1 MVDGGSDDTP
11 SRRRRSGGRRGR
23 SGGSGGA
30 AAAPDPLAD
39 QAPFAQPR
47 LHLEPTK
54 AVSDDEL
61 ESIHQAS
68 LRVLAETGIDVLDG
82 KARQILAD
90 HGADVDGDRVRFDPE
105 LIESA
110 IATAPSSFRLH
121 APNPA
126 HDLTIGADHVAFG
139 SVASAPNVAG
149 LDGPRR
155 TGNRFD
161 YQNLLRLCQTFTS
174 IHLVPGYP
182 VEPVDVHASVRH
194 LHAAFDAH
202 TLTDKVFHIYSL
214 GADRNLDGIEMAR
227 IRRGVDAA
235 TFATQPSLTTIINA
249 SSPLRY
255 DGVML
260 QGIMEMSARNQV
272 VVITPFTLAGAMAPI
287 TLAGAL
293 TLQNAEALAGVAFTQ
308 MVRPGA
314 PVVYGGF
321 TSNVDMRSGAPA
333 FGTPEYLRTA
343 MVGGQLAR
351 RYGLPYR
358 SSNVNAANAVDAQSA
373 YESVFSLWGAIM
385 GGVNFLMHGA
395 GWMEGGLHASYEKL
409 AIDADLLHMVARA
422 LQPLI
427 VDDATL
433 AVEAIAEVGPAGHFF
448 GTQHT
453 QDRYR
458 TEFYEPLISDWR
470 NFESWTE
477 AGQPTAFD
485 RANRLAKDALARFE
499 PPPIEDS
506 VLAELTDYVERR
518 VAEGGV
524 ATDY

>member
-1 MVDGGSDDTP
+1 MLTE
-11 SRRRRSGGRRGR
+11 
-23 SGGSGGA
+23 
-30 AAAPDPLAD
+30 

-47 LHLEPTK
+47 MWLEPTK

-61 ESIHQAS
+61 EAIHHAS
-68 LRVLAETGIDVLDG
+68 LRVLAETGIDFLNAE
-82 KARQILAD
+82 ARALLAAN
-90 HGADVDGDRVRFDPE
+90 GAEVDGDRVRFSAE
-105 LIESA
+105 LIEQFVSL
-110 IATAPSSFRLH
+110 APSSFSIH
-121 APNPA
+121 ALNPA
-126 HDLTIGADHVAFG
+126 HDLHIGDQSVAFC

-149 LDGPRR
+149 FGAPRR
-155 TGNRFD
+155 AGNRED

-182 VEPVDVHASVRH
+182 VEPIDVHASVRH
-194 LHAAFDAH
+194 LHATFDAY
-202 TLTDKVFHIYSL
+202 TLTDKVNHVYSL
-214 GADRNLDGIEMAR
+214 GKQRNLDVLEMTRIARGITEDELAE
-227 IRRGVDAA
+227 
-235 TFATQPSLTTIINA
+235 QPSLTTIINA

-255 DGVML
+255 DDVML
-260 QGIMEMSARNQV
+260 QGIIEMSSRNQV

-308 MVRPGA
+308 MVRAGA

-373 YESVFSLWGAIM
+373 YESVFALWGAIM
-385 GGVNFLMHGA
+385 GGTNFLMHGA
-395 GWMEGGLHASYEKL
+395 GWMEGGLHASYEKMV
-409 AIDADLLHMVARA
+409 IDADLLHMVARS
-422 LQPLI
+422 LQPII

-453 QDRYR
+453 QDRYKDA
-458 TEFYEPLISDWR
+458 FYEPLVSDWR
-470 NFESWTE
+470 NFETWDE
-477 AGQPTAFD
+477 AGQPTAFEK
-485 RANRLAKDALARFE
+485 ANSLAHLAIDSFTPPALDPSRRE
-499 PPPIEDS
+499 
-506 VLAELTDYVERR
+506 ELEAFVARR

-524 ATDY
+524 ETDF